1 MKKYIIPFALTIG
14 AIALYLTSKA
24 QKQTKNSSSV
34 TNQPFSILRTT
45 TTTTTTKTISDSGSQ
60 SSGNNQGS
68 TTNQDVVDTSQ
79 IYDYWQQRGEFIYLR
94 KGGKTATGNYSVGFL
109 KDGRTV
115 YTNYQN
121 EGTPEE
127 TMLYSL
133 SPDYVLTY

>member
-1 MKKYIIPFALTIG
+1 MKKYIIPLGLGAIA

-24 QKQTKNSSSV
+24 QKLTKNSS
-34 TNQPFSILRTT
+34 TNSSTTNEPFSILRTT
-45 TTTTTTKTISDSGSQ
+45 TTTTTAKTISE
-60 SSGNNQGS
+60 SSGNNQQS
-68 TTNQDVVDTSQ
+68 TTNQEVVDTSQ
-79 IYDYWQQRGEFIYLR
+79 IYDYWQEKGEYIYLR
-94 KGGKTATGNYSVGFL
+94 KGGKTAIGNYAVGFL

-115 YTNYQN
+115 YTNYIN

>member
-1 MKKYIIPFALTIG
+1 MKKYIIPLGLGAIA

-24 QKQTKNSSSV
+24 QKQTNNSSTT
-34 TNQPFSILRTT
+34 TNEPFSILRTT
-45 TTTTTTKTISDSGSQ
+45 TTTTTTKTISGSE
-60 SSGNNQGS
+60 SSGNNQQS
-68 TTNQDVVDTSQ
+68 TTNQEVVDTSQ
-79 IYDYWQQRGEFIYLR
+79 IYDYWQEKGEYIYLR
-94 KGGKTATGNYSVGFL
+94 KGGKTAIGNYAVGFL

>member
-1 MKKYIIPFALTIG
+1 MKKYIIPIALTIG
-14 AIALYLTSKA
+14 AVVLYLTSKA
-24 QKQTKNSSSV
+24 QKQTKNSSTT

-45 TTTTTTKTISDSGSQ
+45 TTTTTTKTISDSSSQ

-68 TTNQDVVDTSQ
+68 TSNQEVVDTSQ
-79 IYDYWQQRGEFIYLR
+79 IYDYWQERGEFIYLR
-94 KGGKTATGNYSVGFL
+94 KGGKTATGNYAIGFL

>member
-1 MKKYIIPFALTIG
+1 MKKYLIPIALTIG
-14 AIALYLTSKA
+14 AVVLYLTTKA
-24 QKQTKNSSSV
+24 QKQTKNSSTT

-45 TTTTTTKTISDSGSQ
+45 TTTTTTKTISGSESSGS
-60 SSGNNQGS
+60 NKES

-94 KGGKTATGNYSVGFL
+94 KGGKTATGNYAVGFL

-133 SPDYVLTY
+133 SPNYVLTY